1 MKRTLLIVTILL
13 LLSVVFVGSAAA
25 QELAP
30 QQYIV
35 QPGDSLSS
43 IAFEYCT
50 IWQDIYRYNSGTI
63 GDDPNSIAPSMVLY
77 VIDRCDQGDV
87 YDRGPR
93 QHAMG
98 TTSGQFYTVTAGDT
112 LYSVGERFGLNYK
125 IIMLANNMTS
135 TAVMTPGQQL
145 YIPGFK
151 ANHVPT
157 SITINSPQDG
167 DIYRLPYVATGTGQG
182 LVEGNVVVRLLDGNG
197 YLMAQQ
203 QTVLQGADVGT
214 GGFGTWQVT
223 FYNVVGQPKSNGSI
237 EAFSPETGATDV
249 VYFLFSGY

>member
-1 MKRTLLIVTILL
+1 MKRILLVATILL
-13 LLSVVFVGSAAA
+13 LLGVLFVGSAAA
-25 QELAP
+25 QTLDPEP
-30 QQYIV
+30 YRI
-35 QPGDSLSS
+35 QPGDTLSS
-43 IAFEYCT
+43 IARQYCT
-50 IWQDIYRYNSGTI
+50 TWQDIYRFNAGYI
-63 GDDPNSIAPSMVLY
+63 GDDPNALEVGTQIY
-77 VIDRCDQGDV
+77 VIDRCDQNDV

-93 QHAMG
+93 PHAMG
-98 TTSGQFYTVTAGDT
+98 TVSGQYYTIAAGDT
-112 LYSVGERFGLNYK
+112 LYSVGQRFGLNYK
-125 IIMLANNMTS
+125 IIMLANGLNN

-145 YIPGFK
+145 LIPGL
-151 ANHVPT
+151 NVGHVP
-157 SITINSPQDG
+157 SAVTINSPQDG